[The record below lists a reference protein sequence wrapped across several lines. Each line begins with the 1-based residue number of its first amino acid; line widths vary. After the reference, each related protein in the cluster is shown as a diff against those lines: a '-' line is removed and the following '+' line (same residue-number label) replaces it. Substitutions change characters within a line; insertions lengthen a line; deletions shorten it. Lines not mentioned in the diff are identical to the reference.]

1 MCAHGGGC
9 TRNKGPA
16 CFHVREVARRVFT
29 PGWWP
34 GVYSHRA
41 NGTAVCCTAE
51 VSPRADSAPG
61 GSHRGR
67 LVRGERLPVD
77 TEVHMDR
84 RTPKGEPWTLWQ
96 TGPSSGKSRPP
107 WSTEKRTDG
116 ERHSVRKGWALPLVG
131 LAVLVLLMAIG
142 LRPISEELKWRW
154 YRSFRGGDPAIAAG
168 ERSAQLKA
176 IAESLRRYRDSHDA
190 YPEGLESWRAF
201 EPEVRTLLARPRWS
215 IRGDYVIRF
224 ERLAS
229 DRVQLLVED
238 PGFDWPGDPAKDGR
252 TPDRL
257 QRSRCGLTTDLQ
269 LVRYSLK
276 DGELQFLDEYWSSRV
291 VLDAPGH

>member
-1 MCAHGGGC
+1 MRTVMDAPEAMGW
-9 TRNKGPA
+9 
-16 CFHVREVARRVFT
+16 RVFT
-29 PGWWP
+29 PGKWP
-34 GVYSHRA
+34 GVDSHRA
-41 NGTAVCCTAE
+41 KGTVVCCTAE
-51 VSPRADSAPG
+51 VSPRADAAPR

-67 LVRGERLPVD
+67 VARGQRLPVD

-84 RTPKGEPWTLWQ
+84 GTPKGEQRPLRQ
-96 TGPSSGKSRPP
+96 GGPSSGKSRPP

-116 ERHSVRKGWALPLVG
+116 GRHSVRKRWALPVVG

-142 LRPISEELKWRW
+142 LRPISEELRW
-154 YRSFRGGDPAIAAG
+154 VWYSSFRGGDPAIAAG
-168 ERSAQLKA
+168 ERSTLLVA
-176 IAESLRRYRDSHDA
+176 IADSLRLYRDARGA
-190 YPEGLESWRAF
+190 YPEDMEAWRAF
-201 EPEVRTLLARPRWS
+201 QPDADALLAKPRWS

-269 LVRYSLK
+269 LVRYSLE